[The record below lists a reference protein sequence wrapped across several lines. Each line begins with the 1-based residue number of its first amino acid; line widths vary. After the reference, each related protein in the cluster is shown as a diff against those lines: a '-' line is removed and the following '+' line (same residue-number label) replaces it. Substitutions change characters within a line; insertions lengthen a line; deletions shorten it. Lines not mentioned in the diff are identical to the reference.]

1 MTKDIVKNGDICWF
15 DSDGNSIVIA
25 ENGGV
30 YFVDKY
36 DKARYLTDD
45 IRKIYDEKTEN
56 YFINGMDIDEY
67 IKSLNKP
74 AEAGSPRGQSHPEVK
89 NDGLEVYEAPQ
100 GAGEISEISTKNI
113 SVKSAT
119 SETVTEVPARVIYQ
133 TIYNAPET
141 DIIVS
146 ENEKTEVSKIEKSE
160 KEETERQ
167 KLSEVTTVPEKY
179 ESEEFQSGSEVYS
192 EAAVTEIPQEKI
204 LYFTENAVNESMSE
218 FAESTETTAVAVAE
232 NTAEN
237 VSAANNAQAFLL
249 LAGVFGAAVAAAVL
263 MKKIKKK
270 NISEDADLSEL
281 SARERDEIRLNK
293 QKRKKPKKQKVRKKR
308 VVPKTMQKTLPYKRV
323 CDNYIFKVEE
333 NRYSKTYRFEDINYS
348 IAKQEEQEGI
358 FLGYCSVLNSF
369 DTSADIQ
376 ITVHNNRVNKEK
388 FNEMVLLKHKG
399 DDFDKYV
406 DVYNDMLVEKMEQG
420 QNGIIRNKYLTV
432 TVQAGYL
439 EAAKSKFATID
450 LELTNAFKKIG
461 SSITPMTSNERVE
474 LLKDIFRNVDEK
486 FSPLTQSD
494 FNRQAERAY
503 CCPDYFE
510 FKKDYFMWNDK
521 YARTL
526 FIKDMP
532 ASLKDCLLTDIANTN
547 LDVMTTV
554 NITPVDP
561 AKALK
566 IVNHQLTSMRAN
578 KLQAEKKAIQSGY
591 TSDVINE
598 ELKYSLVEAEELLDD
613 LRSKNQKMFMTN
625 IVIMVTANDFDE
637 LENNTEAIE
646 AVVRKHIC
654 SVSTL
659 KFQQEKGLQ
668 SVLPI
673 GNCTLE
679 IRRTLTTESTA
690 VFLPFSSKEI
700 SQENGMYYGLNAL
713 SNNLIIFNR
722 LMLKNPNGFILGSPG
737 SGKSF
742 SAKRE
747 MVNVFLATD
756 DDIIIID
763 PEREYSPL
771 VKALCG
777 EIINVSPAS
786 TNYINPLDM
795 SQNYSD
801 DENPLVMKS
810 DFILSFFECLVGKQG
825 LTAKER
831 GIIDRC
837 LTITYAEYMQDF
849 NAEKIPT
856 LIDFYEV
863 LKSQPEKEAKGLAL
877 SFELYI
883 KGNLNVFAH
892 KTNVNTTNR
901 VVCYDIKDLGK
912 QLKTLGMLIVLDY
925 VWNRIT
931 ENRAKGKR
939 TWIYMDEVYLLFA
952 NEYSANFLF
961 ELYKRARKW
970 GGVPT
975 GITQNVEDLLK
986 SETARSMLSNTDFVM
1001 MLNQATS
1008 DRVQLARLLNIS
1020 DNLLAYVTNSDSGQ
1034 GLICCGGSV
1043 IPFRDKFPHNELYD
1057 LMTTKIDEVKNE

>member
-1 MTKDIVKNGDICWF
+1 MTKDILKSGDICWF

-25 ENGGV
+25 ENGGI
-30 YFVDKY
+30 YFVDKN

-45 IRKIYDEKTEN
+45 IRKIYDENSET
-56 YFINGMDIDEY
+56 YSINGMDIDEY

-74 AEAGSPRGQSHPEVK
+74 TETTAVWTTAAKVTEPDVTSKPVRETK
-89 NDGLEVYEAPQ
+89 
-100 GAGEISEISTKNI
+100 SE
-113 SVKSAT
+113 T

-133 TIYNAPET
+133 TIYNAPEA
-141 DIIVS
+141 
-146 ENEKTEVSKIEKSE
+146 EKTEVSKIEKSE
-160 KEETERQ
+160 KEETEQ
-167 KLSEVTTVPEKY
+167 QELSEVTTVPEKY
-179 ESEEFQSGSEVYS
+179 KAEEFQGSSEVHS
-192 EAAVTEIPQEKI
+192 QAAVTTVPQEKI
-204 LYFTENAVNESMSE
+204 LILSENTVSESTVDIT
-218 FAESTETTAVAVAE
+218 ESTETTAVAVTE

-249 LAGVFGAAVAAAVL
+249 LAGVFGAVVAAIIF

-308 VVPKTMQKTLPYKRV
+308 IVPKTMQKTLPYKRV

-376 ITVHNNRVNKEK
+376 VTVHNNRVNKEK

-399 DDFDKYV
+399 DGFDKYV
-406 DVYNDMLVEKMEQG
+406 DSYNDMLVEKMEQG

-432 TVQAGYL
+432 TVQAAYL

-461 SSITPMTSNERVE
+461 SAITPMTSNERME

-521 YARTL
+521 YARTM

-771 VKALCG
+771 VKALMG

-849 NAEKIPT
+849 DAAKIPT

-877 SFELYI
+877 SFELYV

-1020 DNLLAYVTNSDSGQ
+1020 DNLIAYVTNSDSGQ

-1057 LMTTKIDEVKNE
+1057 LMTTRLEDLHSE

>member
-1 MTKDIVKNGDICWF
+1 MTKDIVKNGDTYWF
-15 DSDGNSIVIA
+15 DGNGNSIVIA

-30 YFVDKY
+30 YFVNKSDNV
-36 DKARYLTDD
+36 RYLTDD
-45 IRKIYDEKTEN
+45 IRKIYDEKSET
-56 YFINGMDIDEY
+56 YSINGMDIDEY

-74 AEAGSPRGQSHPEVK
+74 IQTTATVK
-89 NDGLEVYEAPQ
+89 NTEPVVTSKPVHKTNA
-100 GAGEISEISTKNI
+100 T
-113 SVKSAT
+113 T

-141 DIIVS
+141 EITFS
-146 ENEKTEVSKIEKSE
+146 ETEKMEVSRIEKSE
-160 KEETERQ
+160 KTETEQ
-167 KLSEVTTVPEKY
+167 QEISEVTTVPEEHK
-179 ESEEFQSGSEVYS
+179 EEEFQSSSTVYS
-192 EAAVTEIPQEKI
+192 EAAVTAVPQEKI
-204 LYFTENAVNESMSE
+204 LNLYELSGHDTVSETSAEVIETMMISEVEENPEI
-218 FAESTETTAVAVAE
+218 
-232 NTAEN
+232 
-237 VSAANNAQAFLL
+237 VSATNNAQAFLL
-249 LAGVFGAAVAAAVL
+249 LAGVFGAAIAAAVF
-263 MKKIKKK
+263 MKKFKKK
-270 NISEDADLSEL
+270 NISEDVDLSEL

-293 QKRKKPKKQKVRKKR
+293 QKRKKPKKQKVKKKR

-323 CDNYIFKVEE
+323 CDNFIFKVEE

-376 ITVHNNRVNKEK
+376 VTVHNNRVNKEK

-399 DDFDKYV
+399 DNFDKYV
-406 DVYNDMLVEKMEQG
+406 DSYNDMLVEKMEQG

-432 TVQAGYL
+432 TVQAAYL

-461 SSITPMTSNERVE
+461 SAIYLLTSNERIE
-474 LLKDIFRNVDEK
+474 ILKDIFRNVDEK

-521 YARTL
+521 YARTM

-771 VKALCG
+771 VKALMG

-849 NAEKIPT
+849 DPAKIPT

-1057 LMTTKIDEVKNE
+1057 LMTTRLEDLHSE

>member
-1 MTKDIVKNGDICWF
+1 MTKDILKNGDICWF

-30 YFVDKY
+30 YFVDKN

-45 IRKIYDEKTEN
+45 IRKIYDEKSGN
-56 YFINGMDIDEY
+56 YSIDGMDIDEY
-67 IKSLNKP
+67 IKFLNKP
-74 AEAGSPRGQSHPEVK
+74 IETTAVWTTAAKITEPAVTSKPVRETK
-89 NDGLEVYEAPQ
+89 
-100 GAGEISEISTKNI
+100 SE
-113 SVKSAT
+113 T

-133 TIYNAPET
+133 TIYNVPET
-141 DIIVS
+141 
-146 ENEKTEVSKIEKSE
+146 EKTEVSKIEKSE
-160 KEETERQ
+160 KTETEQ
-167 KLSEVTTVPEKY
+167 QEFSESESVTTVPEKC
-179 ESEEFQSGSEVYS
+179 EAEEFQSSSEVHS
-192 EAAVTEIPQEKI
+192 QAAVTTVPQEKI
-204 LYFTENAVNESMSE
+204 LYFTENSTAENSE
-218 FAESTETTAVAVAE
+218 INIAESTETTAVAVTE
-232 NTAEN
+232 NTAKN
-237 VSAANNAQAFLL
+237 VSAANNIQAFLL

-263 MKKIKKK
+263 MRKIKKK

-293 QKRKKPKKQKVRKKR
+293 QKRKKPKKQKIRKKR

-376 ITVHNNRVNKEK
+376 VTVHNNRVNKEK

-399 DDFDKYV
+399 DGFDKYV
-406 DVYNDMLVEKMEQG
+406 DSYNDMLVEKMEQG

-432 TVQAGYL
+432 TVQAAYL

-461 SSITPMTSNERVE
+461 SAICPLTSNERIE
-474 LLKDIFRNVDEK
+474 ILKDIFRNVDEK

-521 YARTL
+521 YARTM

-771 VKALCG
+771 VKALMG

-849 NAEKIPT
+849 DPEKIPT

-1057 LMTTKIDEVKNE
+1057 LMTSKFGEVKNE

>member
-1 MTKDIVKNGDICWF
+1 MTKDMVKNGDIYWF

-30 YFVDKY
+30 YFVDKN

-45 IRKIYDEKTEN
+45 IRKIYDDKFET
-56 YFINGMDIDEY
+56 YSINGMDIDEY
-67 IKSLNKP
+67 IKSLDKP
-74 AEAGSPRGQSHPEVK
+74 IEMTSVWTTTAKITEPAVTSKPVRETK
-89 NDGLEVYEAPQ
+89 
-100 GAGEISEISTKNI
+100 SE
-113 SVKSAT
+113 T

-141 DIIVS
+141 
-146 ENEKTEVSKIEKSE
+146 EKTEVSKIEKSE
-160 KEETERQ
+160 KTETEQ
-167 KLSEVTTVPEKY
+167 QEFSEGELVTTVPEKY
-179 ESEEFQSGSEVYS
+179 KAEEFQSSTEVHS
-192 EAAVTEIPQEKI
+192 QAAVTSVPQEKI
-204 LYFTENAVNESMSE
+204 LYFTGDSAAENSE
-218 FAESTETTAVAVAE
+218 INIAETTAITE
-232 NTAEN
+232 
-237 VSAANNAQAFLL
+237 VSDNSESGSATNNAQAFLL
-249 LAGVFGAAVAAAVL
+249 LAGVFGAAVAAAVF

-270 NISEDADLSEL
+270 NISEDANLSEL

-376 ITVHNNRVNKEK
+376 VTVHNNRVNKEK

-399 DDFDKYV
+399 DGFDKYV
-406 DVYNDMLVEKMEQG
+406 DSYNDMLVEKMEQG

-432 TVQAGYL
+432 TVQAAYL

-461 SSITPMTSNERVE
+461 SAISPLTSNERIE
-474 LLKDIFRNVDEK
+474 ILKDIFRNVDEK

-521 YARTL
+521 YARTM

-771 VKALCG
+771 VKALAG

-849 NAEKIPT
+849 DAAKIPT

-883 KGNLNVFAH
+883 CLLYTSPSPRDPQTSPYLCLLSTRSVFAFC
-892 KTNVNTTNR
+892 K
-901 VVCYDIKDLGK
+901 
-912 QLKTLGMLIVLDY
+912 
-925 VWNRIT
+925 
-931 ENRAKGKR
+931 
-939 TWIYMDEVYLLFA
+939 
-952 NEYSANFLF
+952 
-961 ELYKRARKW
+961 
-970 GGVPT
+970 
-975 GITQNVEDLLK
+975 
-986 SETARSMLSNTDFVM
+986 
-1001 MLNQATS
+1001 
-1008 DRVQLARLLNIS
+1008 
-1020 DNLLAYVTNSDSGQ
+1020 
-1034 GLICCGGSV
+1034 
-1043 IPFRDKFPHNELYD
+1043 
-1057 LMTTKIDEVKNE
+1057 

>member
-1 MTKDIVKNGDICWF
+1 MTKDILKNGDIYWF

-30 YFVDKY
+30 YFVDKN
-36 DKARYLTDD
+36 DKARYLTND
-45 IRKIYDEKTEN
+45 IRKIYDEKSGN
-56 YFINGMDIDEY
+56 YSIDGMDIDEY
-67 IKSLNKP
+67 IKFLNKP
-74 AEAGSPRGQSHPEVK
+74 VETTAVWTTTAKITEPAVTSKPVRK
-89 NDGLEVYEAPQ
+89 TK
-100 GAGEISEISTKNI
+100 SETP
-113 SVKSAT
+113 
-119 SETVTEVPARVIYQ
+119 ETVTEVPARVIYQ
-133 TIYNAPET
+133 TIYNAPEA
-141 DIIVS
+141 
-146 ENEKTEVSKIEKSE
+146 EKTEVSKIEKSE
-160 KEETERQ
+160 KTETEQ
-167 KLSEVTTVPEKY
+167 QEFSESESVTTVPEKY
-179 ESEEFQSGSEVYS
+179 KAEEFQSSSSVHS
-192 EAAVTEIPQEKI
+192 QTAVTTVPQEKI
-204 LYFTENAVNESMSE
+204 LYFTDNSAAENSEVNVTESI
-218 FAESTETTAVAVAE
+218 ETTAVAVTE

-237 VSAANNAQAFLL
+237 VSASNNAQAFLL
-249 LAGVFGAAVAAAVL
+249 LAGVFGAAIAAAVF

-270 NISEDADLSEL
+270 NISENADLSEL

-293 QKRKKPKKQKVRKKR
+293 QKRKKPKKQNVRKKR

-376 ITVHNNRVNKEK
+376 VTVHNNRVNKEK

-406 DVYNDMLVEKMEQG
+406 DSYNDMLVEKMEQG

-432 TVQAGYL
+432 TVQAAYL

-461 SSITPMTSNERVE
+461 SAIAPLTSNERIE
-474 LLKDIFRNVDEK
+474 ILKDIFRNVDEK

-521 YARTL
+521 YARTM

-547 LDVMTTV
+547 FDVMTTV

-591 TSDVINE
+591 TSDIINE

-637 LENNTEAIE
+637 LENNTEVIE

-771 VKALCG
+771 VKALMG

-849 NAEKIPT
+849 DAEEIPT

-1057 LMTTKIDEVKNE
+1057 LMTTKLSEQKIPANEVKNE